1 VRDQTIKN
9 KALAWFLLGLLSC
22 IWGSSYILMKKGLQ
36 VFYPQEIATFRVFI
50 AAIFL
55 LPFSLPQLR
64 KLTMKQHS
72 LLFLVGSLGTLLPLL
87 CFAEA
92 QIHINSGVHA
102 VLNSLTPVFVLL
114 VGVAVFKRKIL
125 KNELGGAILGVLGT
139 GLLMVV
145 ESRGF
150 AGKFNYYLLLSLLGS
165 FLYGNTTNLIK
176 YYLNGLRSTTIV
188 SVSLLLVGILAGIY
202 LFIQSDLSN
211 LVDRVQHTEGAYK
224 ALFLI
229 TFAGVVNLGFANI
242 LLTELV
248 KMTSPVFT
256 STEAFLAPIVAL
268 GFGLLDGEKL
278 FWEHYLGILAV
289 LIGVYLINK
298 PGKSK
303 RPVQPIVSDE
313 MTMAA

>member
-1 VRDQTIKN
+1 MRNQAIKN

-36 VFYPQEIATFRVFI
+36 FFYPQEIATYRVLI

-64 KLTMKQHS
+64 KLTIKQHS
-72 LLFLVGSLGTLLPLL
+72 LLFLVGSIGTLLPLL
-87 CFAEA
+87 CFTQA
-92 QIHINSGVHA
+92 QIHINSGVHG
-102 VLNSLTPVFVLL
+102 VLNALTPVFVLL
-114 VGVAVFKRKIL
+114 VGIVVFRREVL
-125 KNELGGAILGVLGT
+125 KNEIGGAILGILGT
-139 GLLMVV
+139 GLLMIV

-176 YYLNGLRSTTIV
+176 YYLENLSSTTIV
-188 SVSLLLVGILAGIY
+188 SVSLLLVGILSGIY
-202 LFIQSDLSN
+202 LFAQSDII
-211 LVDRVQHTEGAYK
+211 DRIRHTEGAYK
-224 ALFLI
+224 GLFFI

-256 STEAFLAPIVAL
+256 STEAFLAPIIAL
-268 GFGLLDGEKL
+268 GFGVWDGEKL
-278 FWEHYLGILAV
+278 FWEHYMGIVAV
-289 LIGVYLINK
+289 LMGIYLINR
-298 PGKSK
+298 PGKPK
-303 RPVQPIVSDE
+303 RPVQPLASDQ
-313 MTMAA
+313 MPIAA